1 MEIRIY
7 VEGGGDST
15 DSKAEIRRGLSIFL
29 KDLVS
34 QARSQR
40 IRWNISACGSRQSA
54 YDDFNLAQRTHPDAF
69 NVLLVDSEGPVSS
82 PPWQHLSTRDNWG
95 TNSLLDDRYHLM
107 VQVMEAWF
115 IADIE
120 NLRIFYGSDLNINSI
135 PRRKDVEQIDKMSLF
150 NALVAA
156 TRRTQKG
163 EYQKIRHG
171 AKLLGLINPTLV
183 RQAAPHCDRLFQTLS
198 HQMEINN

>member
-54 YDDFNLAQRTHPDAF
+54 YDDFNLAQRTHLDAF
-69 NVLLVDSEGPVSS
+69 NVLLVDSECPVMSS
-82 PPWQHLSTRDNWG
+82 PWEHLARRDNWE
-95 TNSLLDDRYHLM
+95 TDRLLDERYHLM
-107 VQVMEAWF
+107 AQVMETWF

-120 NLRIFYGSDLNINSI
+120 NLSRFYGNGFNINAI
-135 PRRKDVEQIDKMSLF
+135 PRRREVEQIDKGTLF
-150 NALVAA
+150 DALAAA

-163 EYQKIRHG
+163 DYMKIRHG
-171 AKLLGLINPTLV
+171 AKLLGLINPLRV
-183 RQAAPHCDRLFQTLS
+183 RQSAPHCERLFQTLS